1 MCKDNGSIQEKRKQ
15 LSAVNS
21 SGEREL
27 GEGKIQEETLAIG
40 PKTSEADKKEA
51 GARQKRKS

>member
-27 GEGKIQEETLAIG
+27 GEGKIQEEFEYML
-40 PKTSEADKKEA
+40 EY
-51 GARQKRKS
+51 

>member
-1 MCKDNGSIQEKRKQ
+1 MCKDYGSIQEKRKQ

-27 GEGKIQEETLAIG
+27 GEGKIQEEFEYM
-40 PKTSEADKKEA
+40 PEY
-51 GARQKRKS
+51 